1 MTAAQERV
9 ADDARRAVTAPFDS
23 AAYWERRYGA
33 GGTSGAGSQGRLAK
47 FKAGFV
53 NAFVRQNA
61 VESML
66 DLGCGDGRQAA
77 LLDVPD
83 YVGIDVSPTTIARC
97 RTRFAG
103 DPRRRFQQADAPLHP
118 AELALSMDIL
128 FHLVEDAVFDAYL
141 DRLFG
146 SATRYVLVYASN
158 VDLAW
163 PAAHVRHRAF
173 TPLVSTRFPD
183 WRLAA
188 HVPNLFPYDP
198 ARPDDTS
205 FADFFV
211 YTRRGERCVLEIP
224 TA

>member
-1 MTAAQERV
+1 MTP
-9 ADDARRAVTAPFDS
+9 PFDS
-23 AAYWERRYGA
+23 AAYWEQRYRT
-33 GGTSGAGSQGRLAK
+33 GGNSGAGSYGQLAR
-47 FKAGFV
+47 FKAAFV
-53 NAFVRQNA
+53 NACVRANA
-61 VESML
+61 VVSVL
-66 DLGCGDGRQAA
+66 DLGCGDGNQAA

-83 YVGIDVSPTTIARC
+83 YLGVDVSASTIARC
-97 RTRFAG
+97 RARFAG
-103 DPRRRFQQADAPLHP
+103 DARRRFQHADLPAPA

-128 FHLVEDAVFDAYL
+128 FHLVEDTVFDAYL

-173 TPLVSTRFPD
+173 TPVVAARHPD

-188 HVPNLFPYDP
+188 HIPNLFPYDP
-198 ARPDDTS
+198 AQPDETS

-211 YTRRGERCVLEIP
+211 YARPGERCVLEIP
-224 TA
+224 AG